1 VTSLAWRHQGGEGP
15 IVNFGMKTV
24 CVRQCKGRSGT
35 VNDLGSK
42 LDSAKQ
48 MMNRRDTAGYF
59 RTRAAVEGPSSSGE
73 GLCHFFLEYGRDC

>member
-1 VTSLAWRHQGGEGP
+1 
-15 IVNFGMKTV
+15 VNFGMKTV